1 MTYGFIG
8 AVPTQNKRTGNT
20 GILST
25 ADIILLK
32 QNDQLDGW
40 GDDLMLV
47 DKVTLSGASSVE
59 FTSSKINVMNTAKII
74 FNNITFSSAGSDLRF
89 NVSDDGGST
98 FKTGAS
104 YDTNNYY
111 QRGTTRTYSSV
122 ENNVTYG
129 RLGSGTGTATGNSLN
144 GYIETEGSWQQL
156 TNINPYM
163 APMFFRGLGVNVNNA
178 SATAIEHQIFNSMY
192 DVRATTLN
200 AIKFYASTG
209 TMSGDIY
216 FYQYVSEAVAS

>member
-98 FKTGAS
+98 FKRAQVMTQ
-104 YDTNNYY
+104 TII
-111 QRGTTRTYSSV
+111 TK
-122 ENNVTYG
+122 E
-129 RLGSGTGTATGNSLN
+129 
-144 GYIETEGSWQQL
+144 
-156 TNINPYM
+156 
-163 APMFFRGLGVNVNNA
+163 
-178 SATAIEHQIFNSMY
+178 
-192 DVRATTLN
+192 VRQELIQA
-200 AIKFYASTG
+200 
-209 TMSGDIY
+209 
-216 FYQYVSEAVAS
+216 